1 MGFGTPGVVKSKS
14 KFEMNGKQTGNG
26 ERTVGGCLRRLRLMN
41 GGGML
46 LFFSLLFFGHFT
58 SYILA
63 YIRMYTRTR
72 TKLLLLLLWIS
83 EEKEGEEGLCQQGR
97 VFVYIYDV
105 EFWECSR
112 VLPTHGKNSL
122 SRPSCR
128 PR

>member
-1 MGFGTPGVVKSKS
+1 MRFGTPGVVKLKS

-26 ERTVGGCLRRLRLMN
+26 ERTVGGCLRRLRLVN
-41 GGGML
+41 GRDAS
-46 LFFSLLFFGHFT
+46 FFFPPFFWYFT

-72 TKLLLLLLWIS
+72 TKLLLLLLWIL

-122 SRPSCR
+122 PRPSCR

>member
-1 MGFGTPGVVKSKS
+1 MG
-14 KFEMNGKQTGNG
+14 NKQGMEKEQWVSTAATAS
-26 ERTVGGCLRRLRLMN
+26 ER
-41 GGGML
+41 GML

-97 VFVYIYDV
+97 VLVYIYDV

-122 SRPSCR
+122 PRPSCR